1 MPCAACIGR
10 NSLMENRMIK
20 VYSHDGTVPLKV
32 VKGHFATNHSHINY
46 YIDITTLKSRLS
58 EATSVAKALVQHYM
72 STAIVDT
79 IVCLDG
85 TEVIG
90 TCLANEL
97 TRGGFMSLNSHRSIY
112 VVTPEYNSNSQL
124 IFRDNIQPMINGKH
138 VLILMASVTTGKT
151 INKSIE
157 CVQYYGG
164 IVEGV
169 SAIYSNMKSI
179 GDLAIHSVFSPDD
192 LPDYQSYE
200 AKDCPFCKQGHRIEA
215 LVNSF
220 GYSKL

>member
-1 MPCAACIGR
+1 
-10 NSLMENRMIK
+10 MENRMIK
-20 VYSHDGTVPLKV
+20 IYSHDGTVPLKV

-58 EATSVAKALVQHYM
+58 EATSVAKALVHHYM
-72 STAIVDT
+72 STTIVDT

-169 SAIYSNMKSI
+169 SAIYSNMKFI
-179 GDLAIHSVFSPDD
+179 GDLAIQSVFTPDD